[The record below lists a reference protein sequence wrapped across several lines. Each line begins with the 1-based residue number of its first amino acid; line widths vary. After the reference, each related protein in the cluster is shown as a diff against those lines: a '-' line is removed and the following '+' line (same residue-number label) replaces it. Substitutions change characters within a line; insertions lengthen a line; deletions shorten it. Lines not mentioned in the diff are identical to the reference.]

1 MLEPLMPPGPTKP
14 SQPSELFT
22 VRVWREEL
30 GSGQAEWR
38 GKVQHVLG
46 GETRYFR
53 EWAGLIAHLSAMMAD
68 AEQKS
73 DQPNAG

>member
-1 MLEPLMPPGPTKP
+1 MKLLSM
-14 SQPSELFT
+14 
-22 VRVWREEL
+22 VRQIAAGVYRDTADQEFD
-30 GSGQAEWR
+30 
-38 GKVQHVLG
+38 KVQHVVG

-73 DQPNAG
+73 DRPNA